1 MVPHQDFLRY
11 HSVLR
16 PYKNCNHA
24 WLAILEKRRTGIGF
38 QTIPFCQYIWQGSEL
53 SQRQFK
59 DYTASGEFAPTI
71 SSCPALPANWA

>member
-1 MVPHQDFLRY
+1 MVPHQDFLHY

-24 WLAILEKRRTGIGF
+24 WFATLERLEKRRTGIGF

-53 SQRQFK
+53 S
-59 DYTASGEFAPTI
+59 
-71 SSCPALPANWA
+71 

>member
-1 MVPHQDFLRY
+1 MVPHQDFLHY

-24 WLAILEKRRTGIGF
+24 WFATLERLETRRTGIGF
-38 QTIPFCQYIWQGSEL
+38 QTIPFCQYIWKGSEL

-59 DYTASGEFAPTI
+59 D
-71 SSCPALPANWA
+71 